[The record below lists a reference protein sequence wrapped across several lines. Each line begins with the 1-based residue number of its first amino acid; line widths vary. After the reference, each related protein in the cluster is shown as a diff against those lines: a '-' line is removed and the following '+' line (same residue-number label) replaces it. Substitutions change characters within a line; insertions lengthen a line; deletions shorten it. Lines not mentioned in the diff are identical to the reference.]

1 MANNPFSE
9 NTPYLHRLAEKS
21 NAANGIVPD
30 MYTKYNVKRGLR
42 DINGRGVLTGLTEI
56 SEIVAAKEVGGET
69 VPADGE
75 LYYRGI
81 NVRSLAEGFQ
91 RDGRYGFEEC
101 VYLLLFGTLP
111 SAGELSAFKDQ
122 LGAYRCLPTNFVRD
136 IILKAPSHDMMNT
149 LARSVLT
156 LYAYDDNA
164 DDISVV
170 NVLRQ
175 CLQLIALFPILSVY
189 AYQSYSHYHDGNSL
203 YIHQP
208 RPELSAA
215 ENLLHILRPD
225 GSYTETEA
233 RTLDLALVLHAEHGG
248 GNNST
253 FTTHVVTSSGT
264 DTYSAVAA
272 SLASLKGPRHGG
284 ANIKVVHMFDD
295 LKANTPD
302 RSDAS
307 LRDYLSKVLEKE
319 AFDKSGLIY
328 GMGHAIYSLSD
339 PRAEILKSFAK
350 KLSLEKGLEEEYDL
364 YKRVAKCASELI
376 SEKRRIYKGVSPNV
390 DFYSGMIYRMLDLP
404 EQLYTPIFAVARI
417 AGWSAHRLEE
427 LQNAGKIIRPSYK
440 YVGSRAQYIPLDERK

>member
-203 YIHQP
+203 YLHQP

-225 GSYTETEA
+225 GS
-233 RTLDLALVLHAEHGG
+233 
-248 GNNST
+248 
-253 FTTHVVTSSGT
+253 
-264 DTYSAVAA
+264 
-272 SLASLKGPRHGG
+272 
-284 ANIKVVHMFDD
+284 
-295 LKANTPD
+295 
-302 RSDAS
+302 
-307 LRDYLSKVLEKE
+307 
-319 AFDKSGLIY
+319 
-328 GMGHAIYSLSD
+328 
-339 PRAEILKSFAK
+339 
-350 KLSLEKGLEEEYDL
+350 
-364 YKRVAKCASELI
+364 
-376 SEKRRIYKGVSPNV
+376 
-390 DFYSGMIYRMLDLP
+390 
-404 EQLYTPIFAVARI
+404 
-417 AGWSAHRLEE
+417 
-427 LQNAGKIIRPSYK
+427 
-440 YVGSRAQYIPLDERK
+440 

>member
-1 MANNPFSE
+1 M
-9 NTPYLHRLAEKS
+9 
-21 NAANGIVPD
+21 
-30 MYTKYNVKRGLR
+30 
-42 DINGRGVLTGLTEI
+42 
-56 SEIVAAKEVGGET
+56 
-69 VPADGE
+69 
-75 LYYRGI
+75 
-81 NVRSLAEGFQ
+81 
-91 RDGRYGFEEC
+91 
-101 VYLLLFGTLP
+101 
-111 SAGELSAFKDQ
+111 
-122 LGAYRCLPTNFVRD
+122 
-136 IILKAPSHDMMNT
+136 
-149 LARSVLT
+149 
-156 LYAYDDNA
+156 
-164 DDISVV
+164 
-170 NVLRQ
+170 
-175 CLQLIALFPILSVY
+175 
-189 AYQSYSHYHDGNSL
+189 
-203 YIHQP
+203 
-208 RPELSAA
+208 
-215 ENLLHILRPD
+215 
-225 GSYTETEA
+225 
-233 RTLDLALVLHAEHGG
+233 
-248 GNNST
+248 
-253 FTTHVVTSSGT
+253 TSSGT